1 MKNKPY
7 SMDADTSGIR
17 ERVAVTISGAIAL
30 GAQNE
35 SPAPEGHWLGEFW
48 TFGRTADQWR
58 STVWSVARALN
69 CLPSSYA
76 DANGHVLR
84 AAEKLTAERDALRAA
99 CKNARDILATD
110 RQGFVDCHQVHG
122 SQVEDAVAHGL
133 VWVAEDV
140 WIPPD
145 VADALRDYD
154 RAIALIDAATAP
166 ATAEIPSPA

>member
-1 MKNKPY
+1 LELIMKNKPY

-84 AAEKLTAERDALRAA
+84 AAEKLTAERDALKDLLSEVAQQYT
-99 CKNARDILATD
+99 RDDDLPGD
-110 RQGFVDCHQVHG
+110 LLKR
-122 SQVEDAVAHGL
+122 
-133 VWVAEDV
+133 
-140 WIPPD
+140 
-145 VADALRDYD
+145 
-154 RAIALIDAATAP
+154 IDAA
-166 ATAEIPSPA
+166 IGR